1 MSHRFTSWWRA
12 LSVVLLSL
20 ATLTWPSAS
29 WAESTPR
36 FDVVHQ
42 NALTSLS
49 SLGTST
55 FTTIVSVTPA
65 NATASASVA
74 IFPAVLTRSQIEPI
88 VDGAGVNAR
97 PLSATGNFALK
108 CVLHGDA
115 SFGVTLFT
123 NRGAP
128 RARSCDGIDPRLHLD
143 CTGAAC
149 GGVYPLRYTLTI
161 AGTKLTKWSLL
172 AVQSGSVV
180 RPLKVNFI
188 ATLTQRSIQH
198 SQRAR
203 ASLDAMSHYPKLP
216 LSLSANYSRSPTST

>member
-55 FTTIVSVTPA
+55 FTTIVSLSPA

-74 IFPAVLTRSQIEPI
+74 IFPAILTRGQIEPI
-88 VDGAGVNAR
+88 VDGVGVVGR
-97 PLSATGNFALK
+97 P
-108 CVLHGDA
+108 CRQ
-115 SFGVTLFT
+115 
-123 NRGAP
+123 RG
-128 RARSCDGIDPRLHLD
+128 
-143 CTGAAC
+143 T
-149 GGVYPLRYTLTI
+149 
-161 AGTKLTKWSLL
+161 
-172 AVQSGSVV
+172 
-180 RPLKVNFI
+180 
-188 ATLTQRSIQH
+188 
-198 SQRAR
+198 
-203 ASLDAMSHYPKLP
+203 
-216 LSLSANYSRSPTST
+216 SP